1 MHGRITTNQ
10 PGGITMSAPGDQ
22 IQRLGDDVRA
32 LIQQEVKQGQAE
44 MADKARQA
52 AKGGALLAGAGVLGA
67 AALGTSTV
75 LLVRLLDRIMPP
87 TAAAAAATAVLG
99 GAAAALA
106 AGGVAALEPVRPL
119 LPQQTLQ
126 QVDDDVRAARH
137 SRAATD

>member
-1 MHGRITTNQ
+1 MG
-10 PGGITMSAPGDQ
+10 SPGDQ

-32 LIQQEVKQGQAE
+32 LIQQEVRQGQAE

-52 AKGGALLAGAGVLGA
+52 AKGSALLAGAGLFGA

-75 LLVRLLDRIMPP
+75 LLVRLLDRVMPP
-87 TAAAAAATAVLG
+87 TAAAATATGLLG

-106 AGGVAALEPVRPL
+106 ATGVAALEPVRPL

-126 QVDDDVRAARH
+126 RLDEDVRAAREQH
-137 SRAATD
+137 A